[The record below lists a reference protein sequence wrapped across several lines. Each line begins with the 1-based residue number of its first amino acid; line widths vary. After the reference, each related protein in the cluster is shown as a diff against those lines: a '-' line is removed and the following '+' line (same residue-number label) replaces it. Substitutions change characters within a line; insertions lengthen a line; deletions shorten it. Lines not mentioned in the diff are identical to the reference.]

1 MLRGRHGVADDRDDD
16 GDGWWDGQ
24 SRWTKSRT
32 VCAIGLVAL
41 LIVCGSIIAWGTAT
55 NRGRA
60 AATAQAATS
69 LPAVGAVPADPG
81 GPASSSTGSANSPA
95 PANVTWLQVGLGG
108 LPFSSSDGPSAIRA
122 GVPSGFTHTQAG
134 AVLASIQILGRLSW
148 SAQTP
153 ASMRAVATGS
163 TLPSAQAVASLTYGP
178 PTDPSVIPAVAAFQ
192 VITYSADQ
200 AVINVALRF
209 NGALRVVPAT
219 MQWSVGDW
227 KLAGAPGPLSQT
239 SWAEISDLT
248 GYVLFSGQPTKV
260 GD

>member
-1 MLRGRHGVADDRDDD
+1 MLRGRNGVADDRDGD

-24 SRWTKSRT
+24 SRWAKSGT

-41 LIVCGSIIAWGTAT
+41 LIVCGGIIAWGAAT
-55 NRGRA
+55 NRSRA
-60 AATAQAATS
+60 AATTSPATS
-69 LPAVGAVPADPG
+69 LPSGGSVPA
-81 GPASSSTGSANSPA
+81 GPSGPTGSSTTAASSPA
-95 PANVTWLQVGLGG
+95 PVNVTWLQVGLGG
-108 LPFSSSDGPSAIRA
+108 LPFSSSDGPATIRA

-153 ASMRAVATGS
+153 ASMQAVATDS
-163 TLPSAQAVASLTYGP
+163 TLPSAQAVDSITYGP
-178 PTDPSVIPAVAAFQ
+178 PSDPGLIPAVAAFQ

-200 AVINVALRF
+200 AVITVALRF
-209 NGALRVVPAT
+209 NGTLRVAPAT
-219 MQWSVGDW
+219 VQWSGGDW

-239 SWAEISDLT
+239 SWAAISDLT